1 MLYSRKMTEHCK
13 PDIMGKNKNH
23 YTTWTKGCTK
33 QMKRGIIPVWN
44 LEDKNAKDVCYKTKT
59 M

>member
-1 MLYSRKMTEHCK
+1 MTEHCK

-23 YTTWTKGCTK
+23 YTNWTKGCTK